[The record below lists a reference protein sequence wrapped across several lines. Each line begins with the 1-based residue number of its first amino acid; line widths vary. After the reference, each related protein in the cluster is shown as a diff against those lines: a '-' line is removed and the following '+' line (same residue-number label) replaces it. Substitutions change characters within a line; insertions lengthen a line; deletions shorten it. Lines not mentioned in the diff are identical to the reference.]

1 MSIAITDAAKREI
14 QRIIEEQ
21 EHPQGTALRLFVQ
34 AGGCAGFSYGMDFE
48 QEPKENDKSMDVNG
62 VTVYMDLYGAA
73 GINLGIYP
81 MLSLMAVSIAA
92 IVLGSNYRR
101 PLANLFIA
109 IFPLAAISL
118 VLELFVQGP
127 IRPRP
132 DISPGILLHVA
143 LSVIAYS
150 LLTIAALQAALLSF
164 GDYELKH
171 RNLRALKQ
179 LPPLQTMEALLFEIL
194 WAGLVFLSL
203 SIASGFFFLE
213 NIDGPGLIH
222 HTIITLAAWLVFAVL
237 LWGRLRLGWR
247 GPVASRW
254 TLVGFVLLAVGYFGS
269 KLALE
274 IILGR

>member
-1 MSIAITDAAKREI
+1 MSSEIPGIIAIVLYLVSTGI
-14 QRIIEEQ
+14 QFLSLNRDIPRVKSIVS
-21 EHPQGTALRLFVQ
+21 ALASVAVL
-34 AGGCAGFSYGMDFE
+34 CH
-48 QEPKENDKSMDVNG
+48 G

-118 VLELFVQGP
+118 VLELFVQGAP
-127 IRPRP
+127 HPRP
-132 DISPGILLHVA
+132 DITPGILSHIA

-164 GDYELKH
+164 GDYEMKH
-171 RNLRALKQ
+171 RNLGVLQR
-179 LPPLQTMEALLFEIL
+179 LPPLQTMEALLFETL
-194 WAGLVFLSL
+194 WVGLVFLSL
-203 SIASGFFFLE
+203 SITSGFVFLE
-213 NIDGPGLIH
+213 DIESPGLIH

-247 GPVASRW
+247 GPIASRW
-254 TLVGFVLLAVGYFGS
+254 TRTGFVLLFLGYFGS
-269 KLALE
+269 KLMLE
-274 IILGR
+274 IILARV